1 MSIKIIVTGGTLDK
15 CYNPL
20 NGELDFTQSHIA
32 EMLQLGRVT
41 LELNMECVMLKDSLQ
56 MNDGDRSEIIDICID
71 TDESQILIT
80 HGTDTMVETGKAIAS
95 AVKTEQSGELKNKT
109 IVMLG
114 AMIPF
119 EFKDS
124 DALFNLGCAMS
135 AVQILPAGIYITM
148 NGRVFPYDKVVKNTD
163 VGQFEAL

>member
-1 MSIKIIVTGGTLDK
+1 
-15 CYNPL
+15 
-20 NGELDFTQSHIA
+20 
-32 EMLQLGRVT
+32 
-41 LELNMECVMLKDSLQ
+41 
-56 MNDGDRSEIIDICID
+56 
-71 TDESQILIT
+71 
-80 HGTDTMVETGKAIAS
+80 
-95 AVKTEQSGELKNKT
+95 
-109 IVMLG
+109 MLG